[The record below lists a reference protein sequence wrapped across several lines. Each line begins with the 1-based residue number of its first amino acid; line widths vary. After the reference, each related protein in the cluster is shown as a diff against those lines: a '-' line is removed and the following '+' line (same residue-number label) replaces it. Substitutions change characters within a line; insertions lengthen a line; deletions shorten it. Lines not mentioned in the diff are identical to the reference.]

1 MKLRA
6 QLLAIAIFSLSVSGC
21 TPAKRATGLG
31 ATTGALVGGGLGA
44 VVGNQTGNAGS
55 GALVGALT
63 GAAAGT
69 IIGNKFDEQ
78 QATLDAQ
85 KVEIERV
92 KAEAQSSAAELR
104 SHKRQVNAHSAGVSH
119 SVTEAYK
126 KARPVSAERGRYGW
140 SGTGESAPTTK
151 KSSKVVKQKSS
162 SSSYKKSSSYKS
174 STSSHAKSAKKSAPV
189 SRREVEVVPQIMPP
203 DPMKPV
209 VPKVPTID
217 QAAIDNA
224 PAAIP
229 MPETP
234 KVEAPKIDVPAE
246 VEKLDTTPPTAI
258 DPFADFDDVSK
269 LDKGSGSTDG
279 QPLGAYKWGG
289 SKECAQASTEAQKG
303 KAAADTADKL
313 YHFRRAIRLCPGK
326 AEFHKILGDTYT
338 AMGRKLDAEFELGE
352 AQRLEQ

>member
-1 MKLRA
+1 MKLKT

-92 KAEAQSSAAELR
+92 KAESQSSAAELR
-104 SHKRQVNAHSAGVSH
+104 THKRQINAHNADASH
-119 SVTEAYK
+119 SVTDAYK

-140 SGTGESAPTTK
+140 SGSNSAPVAK
-151 KSSKVVKQKSS
+151 KSSKTVKQKSS

-174 STSSHAKSAKKSAPV
+174 SSSHTKSAKKSAPV
-189 SRREVEVVPQIMPP
+189 SRREIEVVPQIMPP
-203 DPMKPV
+203 APAKPV
-209 VPKVPTID
+209 VPKVPSVD
-217 QAAIDNA
+217 QAAADAQAAIDNA

-289 SKECAQASTEAQKG
+289 SKECAQAG
-303 KAAADTADKL
+303 ADKL

-326 AEFHKILGDTYT
+326 AEFHKMLGDTYT
-338 AMGRKLDAEFELGE
+338 SMGRKLDAEFELGE